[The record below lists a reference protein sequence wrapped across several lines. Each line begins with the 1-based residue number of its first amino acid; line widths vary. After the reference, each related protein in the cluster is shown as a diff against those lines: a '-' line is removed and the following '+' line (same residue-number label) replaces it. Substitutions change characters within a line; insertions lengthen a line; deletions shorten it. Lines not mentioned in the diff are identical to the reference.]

1 MVFQKIE
8 HDFEKWQNMYEETT
22 RDVDRAKQGTLVLL
36 LGTLPKDEGPKTCL
50 GENVYYVES
59 GITRSVGDGFWLF
72 IKPLEVGNHTI
83 YFKGET
89 LLTEP
94 YSKSEMR
101 KATVDSRIWKD
112 IDMNQ
117 PFEVECYMS

>member
-1 MVFQKIE
+1 M
-8 HDFEKWQNMYEETT
+8 
-22 RDVDRAKQGTLVLL
+22 
-36 LGTLPKDEGPKTCL
+36 C
-50 GENVYYVES
+50 
-59 GITRSVGDGFWLF
+59 DGFWLF

-101 KATVDSRIWKD
+101 KATVYSPIWKD

-117 PFEVECYMS
+117 PFKVEVLYELAISDEDGI